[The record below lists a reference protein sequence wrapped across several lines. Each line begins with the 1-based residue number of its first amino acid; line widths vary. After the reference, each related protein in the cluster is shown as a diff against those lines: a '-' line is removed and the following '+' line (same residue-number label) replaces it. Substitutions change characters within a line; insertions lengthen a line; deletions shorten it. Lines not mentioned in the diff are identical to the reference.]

1 MNSKLQIL
9 LVIFSLVTFLF
20 VIYNIR
26 KSKMDIK
33 YAVIWITWSLVVAV
47 ISIFPSIVT
56 ILSSWLGII
65 APTNTIFLGML
76 FLLYIMSFYIY
87 INLSSYNQKLK
98 DLVYEVALLKS
109 EVEKLK
115 NEKK

>member
-1 MNSKLQIL
+1 MSSKLQIL
-9 LVIFSLVTFLF
+9 LVIFSLVTFFF
-20 VIYNIR
+20 VIFNIR
-26 KSKMDIK
+26 KSKMEIK
-33 YAVIWITWSLVVAV
+33 YAVIWISWSFVVAI
-47 ISIFPSIVT
+47 ISIFPSIIT
-56 ILSSWLGII
+56 LLSNWLGIY

-76 FLLYIMSFYIY
+76 FLLYLMSFYIY
-87 INLSSYNQKLK
+87 INLSFYNKKMK